1 MEKKLQRNQQ
11 DKMIAGVCSG
21 LADYFDID
29 VTWVRIAFVVAVIA
43 GASGI
48 LAYLI
53 LWIAVPKKPY
63 IPNFGQFNAGT
74 TANSMPGNTSQAF
87 DNPKKKDRGN
97 FRLIAGV
104 IFIFFGLIFL
114 MDELDLIPDWM
125 DFENLWPLILV
136 GMGLYI
142 LSAGV
147 NKNKVDLVEPEV
159 SKTDEPENEPIATD
173 TNNNEQINPNTD
185 DSTEKLV

>member
-48 LAYLI
+48 LAYII

-74 TANSMPGNTSQAF
+74 TVNSMSGNTSQAF

-114 MDELDLIPDWM
+114 MDELDLIPYWM
-125 DFENLWPLILV
+125 DIENLWPLILV

-147 NKNKVDLVEPEV
+147 NKNKVDVVEPEV
-159 SKTDEPENEPIATD
+159 SKTDGPENESTATD
-173 TNNNEQINPNTD
+173 TNEQINPNTD
-185 DSTEKLV
+185 DTTEKLV

>member
-1 MEKKLQRNQQ
+1 MEKKLQRNEQ
-11 DKMIAGVCSG
+11 DQRIAGVCSG
-21 LADYFDID
+21 LADFFDID
-29 VTWVRIAFVVAVIA
+29 VTWVRIAFVVALVA
-43 GASGI
+43 GPGI

-63 IPNFGQFNAGT
+63 VPNFGQFNADNT
-74 TANSMPGNTSQAF
+74 VNSAPWNTSQAF

-97 FRLIAGV
+97 FRLIAGI

-125 DFENLWPLILV
+125 DFENLWTLILV

-185 DSTEKLV
+185 DTTEKPL

>member
-1 MEKKLQRNQQ
+1 
-11 DKMIAGVCSG
+11 MIAGVCSG

-48 LAYLI
+48 LAYII

-63 IPNFGQFNAGT
+63 IPDFGQFNAGT
-74 TANSMPGNTSQAF
+74 TVNSMSGNISQAF

-147 NKNKVDLVEPEV
+147 NKNKVDVVEPEV
-159 SKTDEPENEPIATD
+159 SKTVEPENETTTVD

-185 DSTEKLV
+185 DTTEKPL

>member
-21 LADYFDID
+21 LADYFDIEA
-29 VTWVRIAFVVAVIA
+29 TWVRIAFVITVIA
-43 GASGI
+43 GGSGI

-53 LWIAVPKKPY
+53 LWIAVPKRPY
-63 IPNFGQFNAGT
+63 IPNFGQFNAG
-74 TANSMPGNTSQAF
+74 SPAF
-87 DNPKKKDRGN
+87 ESNYSADFMKPKKKDN
-97 FRLIAGV
+97 SNLRLIAGV
-104 IFIFFGLIFL
+104 IFIFFGLVFL
-114 MDELDLIPDWM
+114 LNEFDLIPDWM

-147 NKNKVDLVEPEV
+147 NKNKGDVVEPEV
-159 SKTDEPENEPIATD
+159 SKTDEPENESTVTD
-173 TNNNEQINPNTD
+173 ANNDEQINPNTD
-185 DSTEKLV
+185 DTTEKA